1 MTLPSRDAGSFA
13 AQVANGGLSVQTI
26 GLQGRFHHP
35 DRVEIVQ
42 NIKNLC
48 KQDKHFQLPN
58 AERLVS
64 PLRSNTNAKLI
75 KEGAL
80 HDIALDSILTE
91 QSQWYQTMGATIAAM
106 GGKNIDIISIG
117 TPGVV
122 PRSVRA
128 DLNAETIALNTTN
141 GFARVTNILDQ
152 PSFHPAPGTPSDR
165 STAEPAVS
173 GSDIAVIGMA
183 CRYPKAESLEQFWE
197 LIRSGG
203 CAVQQVPK
211 DRFDTSKLRRD
222 PQGPFWGNFLRDP
235 DTFDHRFFHIS
246 GREAKSMD
254 PQQRL
259 VLQVAYEAM
268 ESSGYCGLRSD
279 EQPSKIGCYV
289 GVGAVDY
296 EDNVAS
302 ENATAFS
309 ATGTLRAFISG
320 KMSHYFGWTGPS
332 ITYDTACSSSAVAI
346 HSACKVSAKL
356 PKPTPVGFL

>member
-13 AQVANGGLSVQTI
+13 VQVANGGLSVQTI

-35 DRVEIVQ
+35 DHIGIVQ
-42 NIKNLC
+42 NIKDLC
-48 KQDKHFQLPN
+48 KQDKRFQLPN
-58 AERLVS
+58 AEHLVS
-64 PLRSNTNAKLI
+64 QLRSNTNAKLI
-75 KEGAL
+75 TEGAL

-91 QSQWYQTMGATIAAM
+91 QSQWYQTMAATVAAM
-106 GGKNIDIISIG
+106 GGKNIDIVSIG

-128 DLNAETIALNTTN
+128 DLNAETLTPNMTN
-141 GFARVTNILDQ
+141 GFARAINMLNQ
-152 PSFHPAPGTPSDR
+152 PSFHPAQGTPSDG
-165 STAEPAVS
+165 STVESAVP

-183 CRYPKAESLEQFWE
+183 CRYPKAESLERFWE
-197 LIRSGG
+197 LIRLGK

-222 PQGPFWGNFLRDP
+222 PQGPFWGNFLCDP
-235 DTFDHRFFHIS
+235 DAFDHRFFHIS

-259 VLQVAYEAM
+259 VLQVAYQAM

-279 EQPSKIGCYV
+279 GRPSEIGCYV

-302 ENATAFS
+302 EDATAFS

-320 KMSHYFGWTGPS
+320 KLSHYFGWTGPS

-346 HSACKVSAKL
+346 HSACKVSVKPRKL
-356 PKPTPVGFL
+356 FQP